1 MHSSRIYTV
10 CCSGHL
16 SCHACPPPTTHT
28 PAMHTPPGHTCPPAM
43 HAATTHPLP
52 HMPPLPCTPPPTVDR
67 MTDACENITFPQL
80 LLRTVIKKSR
90 QFNHSDIAALMLT
103 LSVNGVLRY
112 MMLTANL
119 LLKNL
124 LAKRYVNLKRK
135 LSFFNSDAHTSLHA
149 KSSNK
154 IGCFCWF
161 RE

>member
-1 MHSSRIYTV
+1 MP
-10 CCSGHL
+10 
-16 SCHACPPPTTHT
+16 PPPTAHT

-52 HMPPLPCTPPPTVDR
+52 CMPPATHDPCHTWPPCHAPPLTVDR